1 MVEAHTESVKTLNHT
16 QLLSPKPQNPEIIYF
31 YISMNI
37 KSDDDPNAM
46 LFDEN
51 QGNFETR
58 ERAMSRTMTITS
70 NDTNNSFTTSVY
82 APEE

>member
-1 MVEAHTESVKTLNHT
+1 
-16 QLLSPKPQNPEIIYF
+16 
-31 YISMNI
+31 MNI

-51 QGNFETR
+51 QRNFETR